1 MSDLRD
7 KFENARDKF
16 IGEVTEAVG
25 KVTGNEEQELK
36 GKIQSKMADLD
47 KDFDDSK
54 DNLVE
59 KINDMWDKKD
69 EEKK

>member
-1 MSDLRD
+1 MADLME
-7 KFENARDKF
+7 KFENAKDKF

-36 GKIQSKMADLD
+36 GKIQSKIADLD
-47 KDFDDSK
+47 KDFDNTK

-59 KINDMWDKKD
+59 KINEMWDKKED
-69 EEKK
+69 EK